1 MPVTI
6 VGIVVGVVSTAV
18 SANQQAK
25 NRQAATQAANQN
37 IVAMRESQ
45 QKEIKAAKRIAR
57 SQDISKLMAEVAK
70 GYTQSA
76 LTATQQ
82 ADFERLRRQNN
93 LLMIGGIALAG
104 VSVMYLITK
113 NKKT

>member
-1 MPVTI
+1 MPITI

-45 QKEIKAAKRIAR
+45 KKEIQATKRIAR

-76 LTATQQ
+76 LTEKQQ
-82 ADFERLRRQNN
+82 ADFERLKRQND
-93 LLMIGGIALAG
+93 LLMVGGVALAG
-104 VSVMYLITK
+104 VSVLYLITK
-113 NKKT
+113 SKKT